1 MLPESADLCFLYR
14 CLVKPLW
21 SADNVEVSE
30 ASWVCKDA
38 NAAFVDSLRSDDSI
52 RELREFEISFTSLI
66 DSPLSSRMR
75 TFNSGHVGVAIF
87 F

>member
-66 DSPLSSRMR
+66 VLDTADDSAERLMM
-75 TFNSGHVGVAIF
+75 NDYK
-87 F
+87 

>member
-21 SADNVEVSE
+21 SADKVEVSE

-66 DSPLSSRMR
+66 VLDTADDSAERLMM
-75 TFNSGHVGVAIF
+75 NDYK
-87 F
+87 